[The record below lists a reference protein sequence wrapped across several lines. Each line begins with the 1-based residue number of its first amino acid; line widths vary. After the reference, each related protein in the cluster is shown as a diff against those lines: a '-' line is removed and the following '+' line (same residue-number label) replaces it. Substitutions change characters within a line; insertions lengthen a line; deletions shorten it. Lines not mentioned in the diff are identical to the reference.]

1 MSRAQ
6 VRVSRA
12 SALDERDVVIVAAVR
27 TPVGKFRGS
36 LAGVRADHL
45 GAHVL
50 EALVRRAGIAPE
62 QVDDVVFGCVTQIGE
77 QSANIARTALLGAGW
92 PVSVPGLTI
101 DRKCGSGEEAVHV
114 ATGLI
119 ACGAADIVVAGGA
132 ENMSRVPMG
141 SNRDLHGAA
150 FGHLASQRHELTG
163 QGEAAERLCDHWGLT
178 RVELDAYA
186 VESHRRAAHAATQG
200 WFRDEI
206 EPLSA
211 ARLRELREPGLEGEP
226 VDVLA
231 DETIRPGT
239 AAEKLATLKT
249 SFRPDGRLT
258 AGNSSQIS
266 DGAAVL
272 LLMSA
277 GKAAELGL
285 RARARVRAVCTVGS
299 DPTLML
305 TGPIAA
311 THKVLSRAGVGLEEV
326 DLFEVNEAFAPVPLV
341 WMREVGVSAERLN
354 VNGGAIALG
363 HPLGASG
370 ARIMTSMLHELE
382 RRGGRYAMQAIC
394 CAGGMGTATLI
405 ERLEA

>member
-1 MSRAQ
+1 MNG
-6 VRVSRA
+6 
-12 SALDERDVVIVAAVR
+12 LEVVIVGAAR

-45 GAHVL
+45 GA
-50 EALVRRAGIAPE
+50 LVIAE
-62 QVDDVVFGCVTQIGE
+62 LIKRSGVAAESVDDVIFGCVTQIGE

-92 PVSVPGLTI
+92 PVTIPGLTI
-101 DRKCGSGEEAVHV
+101 DRKCGSGEVAVHL
-114 ATGLI
+114 AAGLI
-119 ACGAADIVVAGGA
+119 ASGSAEVVVAGGA

-141 SNRDLHGAA
+141 SNRDLHGEA
-150 FGHLASQRHELTG
+150 FGWLAGERYELTG
-163 QGEAAERLCDHWGLT
+163 QGEAAERLCDQWQLT
-178 RVELDAYA
+178 RGQLDAYA
-186 VESHRRAAHAATQG
+186 VESHRRAAAAAAAG
-200 WFRDEI
+200 WFQAETV
-206 EPLSA
+206 PVPVMA
-211 ARLRELREPGLEGEP
+211 LREKALEDQAP
-226 VDVLA
+226 DLIA

-266 DGAAVL
+266 DGAAAL

-277 GKAAELGL
+277 DKAKALGVKP
-285 RARARVRAVCTVGS
+285 RARIRAVTTVGS

-311 THKVLSRAGVGLEEV
+311 TRRALAQAGLKLDDI

-341 WMREVGVSAERLN
+341 WMKEIGVSPDRLN

-370 ARIMTSMLHELE
+370 ARIMTSMLHEME
-382 RRGGRYAMQAIC
+382 RRGARYALQAIC

-405 ERLEA
+405 ERLA